1 MDFSK
6 EEILKVLLQ
15 FAGNKRKLSKE
26 EQKIDAQLAKLPEE
40 IVEKIAGAL
49 VKESYIKT
57 HMVLPESKDPSVVVF
72 PFASW
77 ENEGLTEQGE
87 YYLKNQID
95 SFNVDK
101 NEKRNQVVCGVS
113 KSVFGWIMGIIA
125 ALIVG
130 FLLWKFGWS

>member
-6 EEILKVLLQ
+6 KEILKVLLQ
-15 FAGNKRKLSKE
+15 FAGNKRQLSKE
-26 EQKIDAQLAKLPEE
+26 EQKIDAQLVKLPKER
-40 IVEKIAGAL
+40 VEKIAGSL

-57 HMVLPESKDPSVVVF
+57 HMVILESKDPSVVIS
-72 PFASW
+72 PFTSW

-95 SFNVDK
+95 SFNGDK
-101 NEKRNQVVCGVS
+101 KEKRNQVVCGIS

-125 ALIVG
+125 ALIAG

>member
-1 MDFSK
+1 MDYSK
-6 EEILKVLLQ
+6 EDILKVLLH
-15 FAGNKRKLSKE
+15 FACNKRDLSKE
-26 EQKIDAQLAKLPEE
+26 ERKIDAQLPNLPEKR
-40 IVEKIAGAL
+40 VEKIAGTL

-57 HMVLPESKDPSVVVF
+57 HMVTSESNNIYPLI
-72 PFASW
+72 SW

-95 SFNVDK
+95 LFIGVK
-101 NEKRNQVVCGVS
+101 KEKRNQVVCGLS
-113 KSVFGWIMGIIA
+113 RTVFGWIMGIIA